1 MTFPNSKEEKTSYSK
16 NSTTNTINSK
26 LKPEEQAMNGLY
38 GMPETDI
45 ENKNHQKKKFEKY
58 LAFQYHLYCPYI
70 FQF

>member
-16 NSTTNTINSK
+16 NSTPNTINSK

-45 ENKNHQKKKFEKY
+45 ENKDHQKKE
-58 LAFQYHLYCPYI
+58 I
-70 FQF
+70 